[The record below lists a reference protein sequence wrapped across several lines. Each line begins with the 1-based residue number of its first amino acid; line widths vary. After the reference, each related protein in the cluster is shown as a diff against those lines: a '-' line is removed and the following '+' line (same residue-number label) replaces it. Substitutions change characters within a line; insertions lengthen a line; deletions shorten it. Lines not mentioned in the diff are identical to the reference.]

1 MIVFTGAQIII
12 PEFIKTNTIS
22 WEIDVSPSILRFN
35 VSVSSF
41 NRSRDN
47 TLVQDNIQ
55 SIKQDTC

>member
-12 PEFIKTNTIS
+12 PEFIETNTIS

-55 SIKQDTC
+55 NIKQDTC